1 MNMLKSVR
9 IFLKVVELG
18 SFSKVAKVL
27 HMAPSS
33 VTRTIDSLEYE
44 LKTELFKRSTRQ
56 LLLTDKGHIFLEGAS
71 NLVADSD
78 SLLMSMTGGSKEPEG
93 NLRISVFESFGRL
106 SVCPV
111 IPEFLKKYP
120 KIKIEIELENKVVD
134 LAGEN
139 VDLAIRV
146 GIPKDS
152 SLKFRNL
159 IPNHTFVCA
168 SPGYLSK
175 NENIV
180 QPDDLLL
187 HNCLLLNQERQ
198 RTYWYFKKNR
208 RNVKVLVRGNLK
220 SKGGTPLLEAALCGL
235 GVVQLSNW
243 IVSDFVKN
251 GQLVVCLR
259 DWEPLLNEQ
268 SSGNIYA
275 VYKQSSYIN
284 PNIRLFLDYLVE
296 KTHNKLLQRMW

>member
-1 MNMLKSVR
+1 MLKTVR

-18 SFSKVAKVL
+18 SFSKAAKVL
-27 HMAPSS
+27 NMAPSS
-33 VTRTIDSLEYE
+33 VTRAIDNLEHE
-44 LKTELFKRSTRQ
+44 LKSELFKRSTRQ
-56 LLLTDKGHIFLEGAS
+56 LLLTDKGYIFLEGAS
-71 NLVADSD
+71 NLVSNCDSI
-78 SLLMSMTGGSKEPEG
+78 LMSMTNSHKEPEG
-93 NLRISVFESFGRL
+93 KLRISVFESFGRL
-106 SVCPV
+106 SVCPI

-120 KIKIEIELENKVVD
+120 KIAIEIELENKVVD

-139 VDLAIRV
+139 IDLAIRI
-146 GIPKDS
+146 GTPKDS
-152 SLKFRNL
+152 SLKFRNI

-168 SPGYLSK
+168 SPDYLSR
-175 NENIV
+175 NDNIEK
-180 QPDDLLL
+180 PEDLSL

-198 RTYWYFKKNR
+198 RTYWHFKKNR
-208 RNVKVLVRGNLK
+208 RNTKVLVNGNLR

-243 IVSDFVKN
+243 IVSDYVKN

-268 SSGNIYA
+268 SSGSVYA
-275 VYKQSSYIN
+275 VYKQGIYKN

-296 KTHNKLLQRMW
+296 KTHNKLLHRTW

>member
-1 MNMLKSVR
+1 MLKSIRVF
-9 IFLKVVELG
+9 IKVVELG
-18 SFSKVAKVL
+18 SFSKAGKVL
-27 HMAPSS
+27 NMAPSS
-33 VTRTIDSLEYE
+33 VTRSIDNLEHE
-44 LKTELFKRSTRQ
+44 LKTQLFKRSTRQ

-78 SLLMSMTGGSKEPEG
+78 SLLMSIIGDGKEPEG

-106 SVCPV
+106 SVCPI

-139 VDLAIRV
+139 VDLAIRI
-146 GIPKDS
+146 GTPKDS

-168 SPGYLSK
+168 SPGYLSI
-175 NENIV
+175 NEGIA
-180 QPDDLLL
+180 QPDDLSS

-198 RTYWYFKKNR
+198 RTYWYFKKNH
-208 RNVKVLVRGNLK
+208 RNIKVLVSGNLK

-243 IVSDFVKN
+243 VISDFVKS

-268 SSGNIYA
+268 SSGNVYA
-275 VYKQSSYIN
+275 VYKQGIYKN

-296 KTHNKLLQRMW
+296 KTHNKLLQRTW

>member
-1 MNMLKSVR
+1 MLKSVR

-18 SFSKVAKVL
+18 SFSKAAKVL
-27 HMAPSS
+27 NMAPSS
-33 VTRTIDSLEYE
+33 VTRAIDNLEHE
-44 LKTELFKRSTRQ
+44 LKSELFKRSTRQ
-56 LLLTDKGHIFLEGAS
+56 LLLTDKGYIFLEGAS
-71 NLVADSD
+71 NLVSNCDSI
-78 SLLMSMTGGSKEPEG
+78 LMSMTNSHKEPEG
-93 NLRISVFESFGRL
+93 KLRISVFESFGRL
-106 SVCPV
+106 SVCPI

-120 KIKIEIELENKVVD
+120 KIAIEIELENKVVD

-139 VDLAIRV
+139 IDLAIRI
-146 GIPKDS
+146 GTPKDS
-152 SLKFRNL
+152 SLKFRNI

-168 SPGYLSK
+168 SPDYLSK
-175 NENIV
+175 NNNIEK
-180 QPDDLLL
+180 PEDLSL

-198 RTYWYFKKNR
+198 RTYWHFKKNR
-208 RNVKVLVRGNLK
+208 RNTKVLVNGNLR

-243 IVSDFVKN
+243 IVSDYVKN

-268 SSGNIYA
+268 SSGSVYA
-275 VYKQSSYIN
+275 VYKQGIYKN

-296 KTHNKLLQRMW
+296 KTHNKLLHRTW

>member
-1 MNMLKSVR
+1 MLKSVR

-18 SFSKVAKVL
+18 SFSKAAKVL
-27 HMAPSS
+27 YMAPSS
-33 VTRTIDSLEYE
+33 VTRAIDNLEHE
-44 LKTELFKRSTRQ
+44 LKSELFKRSTRQ

-71 NLVADSD
+71 NLVSVCD
-78 SLLMSMTGGSKEPEG
+78 SLLMSMVGSNKEPEG
-93 NLRISVFESFGRL
+93 SLRISVFESFGRL
-106 SVCPV
+106 SVCPI

-120 KIKIEIELENKVVD
+120 KIAIEIELENKVVD

-139 VDLAIRV
+139 IDLAIRV
-146 GIPKDS
+146 GTPKDS
-152 SLKFRNL
+152 TLKFRNI

-168 SPGYLSK
+168 SPDYLSK
-175 NENIV
+175 NKSIE
-180 QPDDLLL
+180 QPKDLSL
-187 HNCLLLNQERQ
+187 HNCLVLNQERQ
-198 RTYWYFKKNR
+198 RTYWHFKKNR
-208 RNVKVLVRGNLK
+208 SNIKALVSGNLK

-243 IVSDFVKN
+243 IVSDYVKS

-268 SSGNIYA
+268 SSGSVYA
-275 VYKQSSYIN
+275 VYKQSIYKN

-296 KTHNKLLQRMW
+296 KTHNKLLQRTW

>member
-1 MNMLKSVR
+1 MLKPVR

-18 SFSKVAKVL
+18 SFSKAAKVL
-27 HMAPSS
+27 NMAPSS
-33 VTRTIDSLEYE
+33 VTRAIDNLEQE
-44 LKTELFKRSTRQ
+44 LKSELFKRSTRQ
-56 LLLTDKGHIFLEGAS
+56 LLLTDMGHIFLEGAS
-71 NLVADSD
+71 NLVSDCD
-78 SLLMSMTGGSKEPEG
+78 SLLMSMAGSNKEPEG
-93 NLRISVFESFGRL
+93 SLRISVFESFGRL
-106 SVCPV
+106 SVCPI

-120 KIKIEIELENKVVD
+120 KIAIEIELENKVVD

-139 VDLAIRV
+139 IDLAIRI
-146 GIPKDS
+146 GTAKDS
-152 SLKFRNL
+152 SLIFRNI

-168 SPGYLSK
+168 SPDYLSK
-175 NENIV
+175 NENIEK
-180 QPDDLLL
+180 PEDLSL

-198 RTYWYFKKNR
+198 RTYWHFKKNR
-208 RNVKVLVRGNLK
+208 RNVKALVCGNLK

-243 IVSDFVKN
+243 IVSDYVKS

-268 SSGNIYA
+268 SSGIVYA
-275 VYKQSSYIN
+275 VYKQGIYKN

-296 KTHNKLLQRMW
+296 KTHNKLLQRTW